1 MVGGKLKR
9 FSNWLQRVTNG
20 WVALSALVI
29 FLLFLV
35 MVLPGQAAKAGTQT
49 GKSGSPDMSFYYSAD
64 DLYHFAEVYGEQ
76 GREAYVRTRFT
87 FDVIWP
93 LVYTLFLTTTI
104 SWVNTRAFAP
114 DSWWQRANL
123 IPVLGLVFDY
133 LENLTTS
140 LVMLRYPDR
149 TAVIDSLAPV
159 FTLLKWVFIFGSF
172 VLLFAGVVA
181 GVWQW
186 YKGKSKT

>member
-64 DLYHFAEVYGEQ
+64 DLYHFAEVYGQQ
-76 GREAYVRTRFT
+76 GREAYVRARFT

-114 DSWWQRANL
+114 DSGWQRANL
-123 IPVLGLVFDY
+123 IPVLALVFDY
-133 LENLTTS
+133 MENLTTS

>member
-1 MVGGKLKR
+1 
-9 FSNWLQRVTNG
+9 
-20 WVALSALVI
+20 
-29 FLLFLV
+29 
-35 MVLPGQAAKAGTQT
+35 MVLPDQAAKAGTQT

-64 DLYHFAEVYGEQ
+64 DLYHFAEAYGEQ
-76 GREAYVRTRFT
+76 GREAYVRARFT